1 MKNSIKLTPARCG
14 LIARIDAW
22 FELQQQREVERY
34 LATSENVYEL
44 ETRMRALDYAPNR
57 RFG

>member
-1 MKNSIKLTPARCG
+1 MKNRPIKLTPARCG
-14 LIARIDAW
+14 LTRIDAW
-22 FELQQQREVERY
+22 FERQQQREIERY